1 MRQHCSLHWLTVLSS
16 PWTVQPDHGDHCICH
31 ELGRYSTGKV
41 GRLLPP
47 EIQRWDRKL
56 ALRLDSW
63 VCWPL
68 PMSPKM
74 EFSEM
79 GEAGDFK
86 GLRDPPQAPP
96 RDFSFLSRAR
106 LFAARGLP
114 AQQNQ
119 NAIRQHDDRR
129 DDCDQLNPPSPSR
142 GVPAFIGHADESFE
156 KWPIRSSSPLKAYL
170 GSGKL
175 DRRPGPSRPQLGT
188 R

>member
-1 MRQHCSLHWLTVLSS
+1 
-16 PWTVQPDHGDHCICH
+16 
-31 ELGRYSTGKV
+31 
-41 GRLLPP
+41 
-47 EIQRWDRKL
+47 
-56 ALRLDSW
+56 
-63 VCWPL
+63 
-68 PMSPKM
+68 M

-114 AQQNQ
+114 TPQNQ
-119 NAIRQHDDRR
+119 NAPRQHDDRR
-129 DDCDQLNPPSPSR
+129 DDCYQLNPPSPSR
-142 GVPAFIGHADESFE
+142 GVPAFIGHADEFFE

-170 GSGKL
+170 GAGKL